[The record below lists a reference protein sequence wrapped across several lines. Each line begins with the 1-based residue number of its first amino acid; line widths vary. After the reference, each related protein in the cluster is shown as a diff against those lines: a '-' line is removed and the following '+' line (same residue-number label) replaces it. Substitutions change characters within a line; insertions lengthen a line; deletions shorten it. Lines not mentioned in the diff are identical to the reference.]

1 MCFKYGM
8 SHKVWVISFSFD
20 WLSTTSC
27 FGLYPGCRRQKNCA
41 KSFNNKTRDPWTA
54 CRIGPRFSKFSR
66 FWSGPRFLNLFD
78 PGLGPNFSVRNQPV
92 LVRGSLNKTVKKEF
106 TAESS
111 AILKW
116 KSRFFVLNG
125 QKSKATSA
133 VGFDDLARTGYNDS
147 PLNPDGNIR
156 FWNGSFH
163 CRSIP
168 TVENKNNQFW
178 TKCIY
183 LLVFILIEKVAW

>member
-1 MCFKYGM
+1 MT
-8 SHKVWVISFSFD
+8 HTVWVIRYESYHLVLTGYPPQAALDFINAAD
-20 WLSTTSC
+20 DKKTAPNLSTIR
-27 FGLYPGCRRQKNCA
+27 PGIHGPPVELV
-41 KSFNNKTRDPWTA
+41 RDSQNFVCPGQI
-54 CRIGPRFSKFSR
+54 RELENFSR

-111 AILKW
+111 AILKR

-125 QKSKATSA
+125 QISKATSA
-133 VGFDDLARTGYNDS
+133 VGFDDLARTGYDDC

-168 TVENKNNQFW
+168 TVENKNNQ
-178 TKCIY
+178 IEPNA
-183 LLVFILIEKVAW
+183 FIS